1 MKNAQQNY
9 KISRHAGH
17 APPRRSANKKKMAIY
32 ITGIIS
38 ILTLVEIRVK
48 RSGNPK
54 HINSIAIGKHKI
66 LILQILF

>member
-1 MKNAQQNY
+1 MHN
-9 KISRHAGH
+9 KIKFCHQGGTKPA
-17 APPRRSANKKKMAIY
+17 RRRANKKKMAI
-32 ITGIIS
+32 IIS

>member
-1 MKNAQQNY
+1 MNEKCTTKLNF
-9 KISRHAGH
+9 KAGTKKKC
-17 APPRRSANKKKMAIY
+17 RRSANKKKMAI
-32 ITGIIS
+32 IIS

>member
-1 MKNAQQNY
+1 MHNK
-9 KISRHAGH
+9 KIKFVSRHQER
-17 APPRRSANKKKMAIY
+17 RRSANKKKIAI
-32 ITGIIS
+32 IIS

>member
-1 MKNAQQNY
+1 MNEKCTTKLNY
-9 KISRHAGH
+9 FFFKA
-17 APPRRSANKKKMAIY
+17 APRRSATNKKKMAI
-32 ITGIIS
+32 IIS

>member
-1 MKNAQQNY
+1 MHN
-9 KISRHAGH
+9 KIKFQGTIHPSLYCKPG
-17 APPRRSANKKKMAIY
+17 KKKCQQKKNGHY
-32 ITGIIS
+32 IIS